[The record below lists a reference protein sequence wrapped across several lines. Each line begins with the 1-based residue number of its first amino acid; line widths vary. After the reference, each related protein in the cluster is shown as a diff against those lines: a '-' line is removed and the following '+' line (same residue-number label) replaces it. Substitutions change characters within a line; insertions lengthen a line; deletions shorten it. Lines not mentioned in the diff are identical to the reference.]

1 MINTIRSRML
11 AHFGGVLSIMLVMF
25 GVVMYWQARETVV
38 PLTKRLSEEVLAARS
53 DDIGR
58 LIRGYLHD
66 VHVMASRD
74 AVKSGNRDAI
84 LAEMKAGLEV
94 MNDADYEMFFFADRE
109 GRFFSTT
116 DAEGF
121 VGDREYFRQVMT
133 EGARVAVSQPLQSRA
148 SGRNVFVV
156 ASPVI
161 NSSGERIG
169 LIGATIMMETLTG
182 IAEAIKF
189 GESGFGYV
197 VGRDGLLIAHPS
209 DALRMK
215 LNLLDSAKIGF
226 VDLDKAGRAMMEG
239 GAGSVVYYRPG
250 GEKMVALYHTIHE
263 APGWVLGVAVRED
276 ELMGPAYGLMRVL
289 LFLMGAI
296 IVSVLIVV
304 GVISRGLAAPIHALY
319 EGVKKVGAGALD
331 QQLDIRTGD
340 EIESLASAFNTMQ
353 VDLKEHIETLR
364 RTTAEKERIEHDLHV
379 ANRIQSSMLPRTFP
393 PFPKIPNLDLYATM
407 EPAREVGGDF
417 YDFFLTDDRHLCFS
431 IGDVS
436 GKGVSAALFMVITR
450 TILKNQALSGSPLAE
465 IMRRTNDMLC
475 VENEESM
482 FATVFMGSLDVRTGE
497 VEFVCAGHNP
507 PLIARRGGAFTF
519 LPVTPGVMVGGMENV
534 SFTSASIRLQPG
546 DLLFLYTD
554 GVTEAMNQ
562 HDALFGD
569 QRMLEAVN
577 AVAPRDARSVIKAVR
592 AAVNGYVQGTPA
604 SDDVTMLALGLTPQ
618 ENP

>member
-1 MINTIRSRML
+1 MIKTIRGKML
-11 AHFGGVLSIMLVMF
+11 AHFGGVLSVLLIVF
-25 GVVMYWQARETVV
+25 GIIMYWQTRDTVV

-66 VHVMASRD
+66 VRVVASRG
-74 AVKSGNRDAI
+74 AVRSGDHAAI
-84 LAEMKAGLEV
+84 LAEMKSSLEV

-116 DAEGF
+116 GAEGF
-121 VGDREYFRQVMT
+121 VGDREYFQQVMRT
-133 EGARVAVSQPLQSRA
+133 GVDASVSQPVQSRA
-148 SGRNVFVV
+148 SGMNVFVA

-161 NSSGERIG
+161 NAAGERIG
-169 LIGATIMMETLTG
+169 MIGATIMMETLTG

-209 DALRMK
+209 HELRMK
-215 LNLLDSAKIGF
+215 LNLLDSAKLGF
-226 VDLDKAGRAMMEG
+226 VDLDKAGRAMVQG
-239 GAGSVVYYRPG
+239 GSGAVAYYRPN
-250 GEKMVALYHTIHE
+250 GEKMVALYHAIRE
-263 APGWVLGVAVRED
+263 APGWVLGVALRED
-276 ELMGPAYGLMRVL
+276 ELMGPANRLMRVL
-289 LFLMGAI
+289 LFLMAGI
-296 IVSVLIVV
+296 IAAVLVVV

-331 QQLDIRTGD
+331 QTLDVHTGD
-340 EIESLASAFNTMQ
+340 EIESLAGAFNTMQ
-353 VDLKEHIETLR
+353 IDLRQHIETLR

-379 ANRIQSSMLPRTFP
+379 ANRIQGSMLPRTFP

-417 YDFFLTDDRHLCFS
+417 YDFFLIDDRHLCFS

-450 TILKNQALSGSPLAE
+450 TILKNQALSGNPLAE

-475 VENEESM
+475 AENEESM
-482 FATVFMGSLDVRTGE
+482 FVTVFMGTLDVLTGE
-497 VEFVCAGHNP
+497 VEYVCAGHNP
-507 PLIARRGGAFTF
+507 PLVARRDGAFSY
-519 LPVTPGVMVGGMENV
+519 LPVNPGVLVGGVANA
-534 SFTSASIRLQPG
+534 SFTSATIQLQPG

-554 GVTEAMNQ
+554 GVTEAMNER
-562 HDALFGD
+562 DELFGD
-569 QRMLEAVN
+569 KRMFDAIN
-577 AVAPRDARSVIKAVR
+577 AVAPRHARGVITGMR
-592 AAVNGYVQGTPA
+592 SAVNAHVHGTPA
-604 SDDVTMLALGLTPQ
+604 SDDVTMLALGLKP
-618 ENP
+618 